1 MGRAFPYNVN
11 VAISSVPDG
20 GPDTAE
26 TTELASAAESCQPLA
41 EGRDQDSVEWV
52 ACARLPTRF
61 GEFNIVGFLDRTN
74 GREHTVM
81 VKGAV
86 AGREDCPVRVHSECH
101 TGDVWTSLRCDC
113 REQLEKSLQYVQ
125 GREFGAVIYL
135 RQEGRGIGLFNKLK
149 AYNLQDLGL
158 DTVEANTSLGFPS
171 DAREYRAAADILRL
185 LQIRSVALLTNN
197 PDKIEGLRREG
208 ITVTRRIPMT
218 VPANAHNRRYLKT
231 KREGLGHSQD

>member
-1 MGRAFPYNVN
+1 M
-11 VAISSVPDG
+11 
-20 GPDTAE
+20 
-26 TTELASAAESCQPLA
+26 ASGTFTLYGFWDSRESK
-41 EGRDQDSVEWV
+41 
-52 ACARLPTRF
+52 
-61 GEFNIVGFLDRTN
+61 
-74 GREHTVM
+74 EHTAV
-81 VKGAV
+81 VRGDV
-86 AGREDCPVRVHSECH
+86 AGRENVPLRVHSECH
-101 TGDVWTSLRCDC
+101 TGDVWASLRCDC

-125 GREFGAVIYL
+125 GQEFGAVIYL

-149 AYNLQDLGL
+149 AYNLQDRGL

-208 ITVTRRIPMT
+208 IIITRRIPMT

-231 KREGLGHSQD
+231 KRERLGHYQD